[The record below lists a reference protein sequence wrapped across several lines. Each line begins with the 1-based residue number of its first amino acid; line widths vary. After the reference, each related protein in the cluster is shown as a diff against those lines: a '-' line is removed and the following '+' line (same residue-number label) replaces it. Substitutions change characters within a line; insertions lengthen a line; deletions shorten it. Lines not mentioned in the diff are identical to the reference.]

1 MSAVPYLM
9 EDRREAGRLIAKV
22 DADGWVREYLD
33 PVLPPPGAAGSR
45 VLDVGAGPGHLA
57 EAVLRARPGAEVTA
71 FDGNPERLAAG
82 TGGQAGGALLRRT
95 GDARELPFADGSFD
109 LVYSRLMLQ
118 YVAERGRAV
127 AEMARVTRPGGHVVL
142 FDLDG
147 QLVWHDPVGPELR
160 ALLDPV
166 TAALGAA
173 GFDPHTGRRLFG
185 LARSAGL
192 TELAVR
198 VDPYHL
204 IAGRIDPVEREQW
217 ALKLDIARPLIARAL
232 GSAEA
237 AERAVGV
244 FLAHLDSEETLTYS
258 VAFTVT
264 GRVPAA
270 PPRPGQEPPV
280 SPGSAG
286 TV

>member
-1 MSAVPYLM
+1 MTVPYLM
-9 EDRREAGRLIAKV
+9 EDRREAGRLVAKV
-22 DADGWVREYLD
+22 DADEWVREYLG
-33 PVLPPPGAAGSR
+33 PVLPAGDAGGAGAGASRAGR
-45 VLDVGAGPGHLA
+45 VLDVGAGPGHIA
-57 EAVLRARPGAEVTA
+57 EAVHRARPEAEVTA

-82 TGGQAGGALLRRT
+82 TGSPDGAALLRRS
-95 GDARELPFADGSFD
+95 GDARALPFEDGSFD

-118 YVAERGRAV
+118 YVAERERVV
-127 AEMARVTRPGGHVVL
+127 AEMARVTRPGGRVVL

-147 QLVWHDPVGPELR
+147 QLVWHDPMGPELR
-160 ALLDPV
+160 AALDPV
-166 TAALGAA
+166 TEALAAS

-185 LARSAGL
+185 LARRAGL
-192 TELAVR
+192 TDLEVR

-232 GSAEA
+232 GGSTAAADGAVEA
-237 AERAVGV
+237 

-264 GRVPAA
+264 GR
-270 PPRPGQEPPV
+270 RPV
-280 SPGSAG
+280 
-286 TV
+286 